1 MLLSFHV
8 FSLVSDE
15 MLDGE
20 KIEIILLVNTPKFLK
35 TLHLLI
41 IFKMQKQMVM
51 FSLSLSCLCRVLS
64 EVPL

>member
-15 MLDGE
+15 MLDRE